1 MGPGLI
7 LPRAKGLD
15 GCTVL
20 VDPPKP
26 GEDDW
31 PIFDAMKTIA
41 KIILTNRDHVRD
53 AKLFRTR
60 YGARFVAGADEV
72 PQLAPIAI
80 DEAVREGDLIAG
92 ALR

>member
-1 MGPGLI
+1 
-7 LPRAKGLD
+7 
-15 GCTVL
+15 
-20 VDPPKP
+20 
-26 GEDDW
+26 
-31 PIFDAMKTIA
+31 MKTIA

-72 PQLAPIAI
+72 SQLAPIAI
-80 DEAVREGDLIAG
+80 DEAIHEGDLIAG